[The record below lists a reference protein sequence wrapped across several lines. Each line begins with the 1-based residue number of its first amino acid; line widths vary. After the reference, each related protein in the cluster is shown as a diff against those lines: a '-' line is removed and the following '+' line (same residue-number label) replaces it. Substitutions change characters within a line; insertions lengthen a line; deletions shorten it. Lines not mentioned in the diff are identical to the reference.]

1 MDDISDGH
9 YKGNITYSDISFVFL
24 NEVLSFTNY
33 TLKCY
38 CIPCK
43 STSAIRGIQDKGP
56 CEKFG
61 KKFYRHLL
69 SSTFES
75 FGILNPF

>member
-1 MDDISDGH
+1 MEIAE
-9 YKGNITYSDISFVFL
+9 GNAAYSNISFVFL

-33 TLKCY
+33 TSKCY

-69 SSTFES
+69 YTTFE
-75 FGILNPF
+75 